1 MNTEVILREMIWATI
16 RVLLVAKL
24 SLAAEISRVRR
35 SVQGKDNL
43 LDVCD
48 INEFQKKAVQPLNHF
63 AVPKNSV
70 AFLFR

>member
-1 MNTEVILREMIWATI
+1 MIRATLG
-16 RVLLVAKL
+16 VLLVAKL
-24 SLAAEISRVRR
+24 TLAAEISRVNR

-43 LDVCD
+43 LNVCD

-63 AVPKNSV
+63 DVLKSSV

>member
-1 MNTEVILREMIWATI
+1 MIWATC

-24 SLAAEISRVRR
+24 GLAAEISRVKR

-43 LDVCD
+43 LNVCD
-48 INEFQKKAVQPLNHF
+48 INEFQKKAAQPLNHF
-63 AVPKNSV
+63 DVLKNSV